1 MSEGEDWRRA
11 EGGERWPG
19 AAGEGPLCGSPRVD
33 PHRFRGEGLTRVPRE
48 KVPPMSAS
56 EGVHSA
62 GAARMQ
68 AALAEA
74 RAEDDAGD
82 GGAFFSL
89 RFGAEHGVVPMAE
102 QLLAALAAR
111 GGRGKIVNMSA
122 GGDID
127 TEVFQSIERC
137 GTFLVFGSAKY
148 GEDTGNQAC
157 TYYEYKHAF
166 AKKKKIVLIRMIP
179 FDQEF
184 ENLQARVIFNANRL
198 VLPWMLGTPMPA
210 DLPDR
215 ILEVMGSSAPDVPP
229 KPQPAAAASSL
240 GLPPSQPAP
249 TPTPTGGVG
258 VAQVYEA
265 AGAVD
270 AMLADVQLSAYAAA
284 IGSEGYEYVVDLLDA
299 EQAELEELMTKLGMK
314 RPERRRFERALAMHR
329 DAASVGTMTGGGEAD
344 RAGLPEASARP
355 KEDDEAEPQPESA
368 AEAEAAS
375 LALARQRR
383 AEALAT
389 LPSAEATEALTIMR
403 EHMRDEEVCQQACRA
418 LANLM
423 VSSDARKQQVADAG
437 GAASIVGA
445 MRGHGGSAAVQEQAC
460 KALANLMVSSDAL
473 RQQVA
478 DAGGAASIVGAM
490 RGHGGSA
497 AVQEQ
502 ACRALENMTFGGP
515 SCLAAIRSADAQA
528 ALRFCVERYPTAAKD
543 ARVVLGKL

>member
-1 MSEGEDWRRA
+1 MAFPTTTTAPQTGATHRAEKGWREKGWRESGGLREDAGGREGQAEDHCTCTVAPGSIGVGSEGR
-11 EGGERWPG
+11 
-19 AAGEGPLCGSPRVD
+19 
-33 PHRFRGEGLTRVPRE
+33 EGLAKGTERDE
-48 KVPPMSAS
+48 KFPAMSAS

-62 GAARMQ
+62 GEARMQ

-74 RAEDDAGD
+74 RAEADADD

-215 ILEVMGSSAPDVPP
+215 ILEVMGRSAPDAPP
-229 KPQPAAAASSL
+229 QPQPAAAAVRSL

-249 TPTPTGGVG
+249 TPTPTPTPTTTGGVG

-270 AMLADVQLSAYAAA
+270 AMLADVHLSAYAAA
-284 IGSEGYEYVVDLLDA
+284 FGSEGYEYVVDLLDA
-299 EQAELEELMTKLGMK
+299 EQAELEELMTKVGMK

-329 DAASVGTMTGGGEAD
+329 DAASAGTAGGGEAD
-344 RAGLPEASARP
+344 AGLPQAPPSARP
-355 KEDDEAEPQPESA
+355 EEDEEAEPQPEPA
-368 AEAEAAS
+368 WIKAEAEAAS

-383 AEALAT
+383 ADALGT
-389 LPSAEATEALTIMR
+389 LPSAEAPEALTIMR
-403 EHMRDEEVCQQACRA
+403 EHMRDEEVCQLACSA

-423 VSSDARKQQVADAG
+423 VGSDARMQQVADAG

-460 KALANLMVSSDAL
+460 KALK
-473 RQQVA
+473 
-478 DAGGAASIVGAM
+478 
-490 RGHGGSA
+490 
-497 AVQEQ
+497 
-502 ACRALENMTFGGP
+502 NMTFGGP

-528 ALRFCVERYPTAAKD
+528 ALRFCIERYPTAAKD
-543 ARVVLGKL
+543 AQFVLGKL